1 MLEDEND
8 VTSDVEYEADRKE
21 FMAILAEITG
31 LELKVI
37 QQIEINRAK
46 AYARLLAGASDHRI
60 ELWGGIIATAR
71 FEREQKG
78 IGPGGKEFVEPEHY
92 RINMKAHYG
101 LLTAFEKELGKECKN
116 G

>member
-1 MLEDEND
+1 MIEDEND
-8 VTSDVEYEADRKE
+8 VKSDVEYEADRKE

-31 LELKVI
+31 VELKVI
-37 QQIEINRAK
+37 QQIESHRAN
-46 AYARLLAGASDHRI
+46 AYARLMAAASDHRI

-71 FEREQKG
+71 LEREEKG
-78 IGPGGKEFVEPEHY
+78 LDPNGKEFVEPQHY

-101 LLTAFEKELGKECKN
+101 LLNALEKHLGLECKN